1 MSTKKEDIDVFK
13 TKRDLS
19 EGLDRIHRELGH
31 GSRGNVYTELL
42 GGFNHRSPGSSVLNN
57 KDHQGYTF
65 FTRPCLNLT
74 YSNLSRDRAFLPYRD
89 AEYESPLRAA
99 RVYLDPW
106 SQHISGRIQPD
117 KFLTSRPNYVAGE
130 NKPYV
135 PGQDGLVSSMHV
147 DPLSPFINVLSNT
160 LLSLSGWPDPVMDYW
175 SSDAGRM
182 GEQTIMAQGNYNR
195 LGSFELQ
202 GTFRNIEGNF
212 LPLLFGLWLPYM
224 TNVLI
229 NKMIPY
235 VPFIA
240 KRMYD
245 YNTRIYRFVMDPT
258 KRYITMW
265 CATGASFPV
274 NNPLSQIF
282 NYDADKIYSDGT
294 ATLSYSFQSVGA
306 MYNDPILLEEFNRC
320 VIAFNP
326 GLEIEQRHGVN
337 VYEGGDTV
345 LKNKTKYRKLRPVE
359 MMLFNKVKGC
369 YPLINLE
376 TKELEWWVDVDVYKA
391 MIQTPSKDRKDPRNR
406 QQVEGA

>member
-1 MSTKKEDIDVFK
+1 MSTSDEISKSVIK
-13 TKRDLS
+13 TKQELS
-19 EGLDRIHRELGH
+19 QNLDAIHRELGH
-31 GSRGNVYTELL
+31 GSRGHAYTELL
-42 GGFNHRSPGSSVLNN
+42 GGFNHRSPGSVALNN

-74 YSNLSRDRAFLPYRD
+74 YSNLSKHRPFLPYRD

-106 SQHISGRIQPD
+106 SQHLGGRILPD
-117 KFLTSRPNYVAGE
+117 TFLSSRPSTVIGVVRDAD
-130 NKPYV
+130 KASRHKRQV
-135 PGQDGLVSSMHV
+135 VDSMHV
-147 DPLSPFINVLSNT
+147 DALSPFINVLSNT
-160 LLSLSGWPDPVMDYW
+160 CISLSGWPDPVMDYW
-175 SSDAGRM
+175 TSEAGRM
-182 GEQTIMAQGNYNR
+182 GEQTVMAQGNYER
-195 LGSFELQ
+195 HGAFELQ

-229 NKMIPY
+229 NKMVPY
-235 VPFIA
+235 ADKIA
-240 KRMYD
+240 RREYD

-265 CATGASFPV
+265 CASGASFPV

-282 NYDADKIYSDGT
+282 NYDADRVLSDGT

-306 MYNDPILLEEFNRC
+306 MYNDPIILDEFNRL
-320 VIAFNP
+320 VTSFNP
-326 GLEIEQRHGVN
+326 GLRIRQVNGRN

-345 LKNKTKYRKLRPVE
+345 LENQDKYRKLRPEE
-359 MMLFNKVKGC
+359 MMIFNKHKGI

-376 TKELEWWVDVDVYKA
+376 TKELEWWVDVQLY
-391 MIQTPSKDRKDPRNR
+391 RKILGIAENK
-406 QQVEGA
+406 